1 METKVW
7 VDAPNNL
14 FWHLC
19 ILTSPGW
26 SGTTH
31 HGTTNDVLPDLEGER
46 ECGDEDTRKRYVMWR
61 RTTLKI
67 FHVLK
72 HNEEICSAA
81 EAPPG
86 AALITR
92 TTWSLKGCSYEYSK
106 PSSTGVAQKWLREKF
121 RENKLIIASF
131 KINEFISVPS
141 LLIRTDGVLNYKR
154 LYFL

>member
-1 METKVW
+1 MPLIISFGTY
-7 VDAPNNL
+7 AY
-14 FWHLC
+14 
-19 ILTSPGW
+19 SPAQG
-26 SGTTH
+26 GAALQTI
-31 HGTTNDVLPDLEGER
+31 GTTNDVLPDLEGER
-46 ECGDEDTRKRYVMWR
+46 ECGDEDTRKRYVMCR

-106 PSSTGVAQKWLREKF
+106 PSSTGVARSPK
-121 RENKLIIASF
+121 
-131 KINEFISVPS
+131 
-141 LLIRTDGVLNYKR
+141 
-154 LYFL
+154 